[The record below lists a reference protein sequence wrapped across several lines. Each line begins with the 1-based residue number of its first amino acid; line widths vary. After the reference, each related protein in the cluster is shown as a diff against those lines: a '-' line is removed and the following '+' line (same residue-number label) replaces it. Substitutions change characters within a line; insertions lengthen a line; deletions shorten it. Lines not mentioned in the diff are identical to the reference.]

1 MNRRRVFKLLKELPM
16 LGKGTLFV
24 FYDSSAF
31 VHWIDNG
38 KETEYPLR
46 TGLAGYL
53 WLLMTEK
60 GMMELIES
68 TEEDDN

>member
-1 MNRRRVFKLLKELPM
+1 MNRRRVMKLLKNVPM
-16 LGKGTLFV
+16 LSKGTLFV
-24 FYDSSAF
+24 FYDSTAH

-53 WLLMTEK
+53 WLLMTEPGYFK
-60 GMMELIES
+60 LIEI
-68 TEEDDN
+68 DDE

>member
-1 MNRRRVFKLLKELPM
+1 MNRRRVYEMRVDLPF
-16 LGKGTLFV
+16 LTKGTLFV
-24 FYDSSAF
+24 FYDSSGH

-53 WLLMTEK
+53 WLLITEK
-60 GMMELIES
+60 KYMKLIEN
-68 TEEDDN
+68 EEE

>member
-1 MNRRRVFKLLKELPM
+1 MNRRRVFKLLKEVPFM
-16 LGKGTLFV
+16 HKGTLFV
-24 FYDSSAF
+24 FYDSSAH

-60 GMMELIES
+60 GMMKLIENDS
-68 TEEDDN
+68 ED